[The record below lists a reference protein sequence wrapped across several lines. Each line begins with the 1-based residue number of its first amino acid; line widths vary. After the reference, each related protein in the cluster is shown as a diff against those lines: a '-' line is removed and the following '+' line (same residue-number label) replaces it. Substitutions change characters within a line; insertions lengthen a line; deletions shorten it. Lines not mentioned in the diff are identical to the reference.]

1 MSIIELNESELLLIN
16 GVGLRDRRRECGHRG
31 GISKQ

>member
-1 MSIIELNESELLLIN
+1 MRIIELNESELLLIN
-16 GVGLRDRRRECGHRG
+16 GGGLRDRSKERGHRG